1 MEHMTPDI
9 TEEQAPFSTVTEWS
23 GRTSFVTANGEVEL
37 VNAPRLGAV
46 LNQVVDERPDVLVL
60 DITAVT
66 FLSSAGLAVLV
77 RAHRNSSAVGAL
89 FRVVAN
95 NPATLR
101 PIQLMGLDQEFEV
114 FADGEGALVG
124 AAGL

>member
-1 MEHMTPDI
+1 MVGPHVVRHRDRR
-9 TEEQAPFSTVTEWS
+9 
-23 GRTSFVTANGEVEL
+23 GRTDQRAST
-37 VNAPRLGAV
+37 GAI
-46 LNQVVDERPDVLVL
+46 LDQAVDERPAVLVL

-77 RAHRNSSAVGAL
+77 RTHRNSSAVGAL

-101 PIQLMGLDQEFEV
+101 PIQLMGLDREFEV

>member
-37 VNAPRLGAV
+37 VNAPRLGAA
-46 LNQVVDERPDVLVL
+46 LDQVVDERPDVLVL

>member
-46 LNQVVDERPDVLVL
+46 LDQVVDERPDVLVL

-114 FADGEGALVG
+114 FADGEGARVG

>member
-1 MEHMTPDI
+1 MTPDI